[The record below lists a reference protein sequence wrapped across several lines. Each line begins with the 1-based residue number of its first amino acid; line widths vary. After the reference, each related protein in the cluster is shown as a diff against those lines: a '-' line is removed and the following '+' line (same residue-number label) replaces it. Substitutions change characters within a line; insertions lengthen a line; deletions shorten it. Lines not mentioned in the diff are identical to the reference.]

1 MDHQLNQTTTTMA
14 KYHITIESDYWTRN
28 VTGFMQLSPEQRSQT
43 IRQTTD
49 RIQEFLEREDVPGT
63 AQLMITDETVKV
75 DPLGDVTV
83 ACQ

>member
-1 MDHQLNQTTTTMA
+1 MA

-28 VTGFMQLSPEQRSQT
+28 VTGFLQLSPEQRSQT

-75 DPLGDVTV
+75 DALGDVTV
-83 ACQ
+83 ARL